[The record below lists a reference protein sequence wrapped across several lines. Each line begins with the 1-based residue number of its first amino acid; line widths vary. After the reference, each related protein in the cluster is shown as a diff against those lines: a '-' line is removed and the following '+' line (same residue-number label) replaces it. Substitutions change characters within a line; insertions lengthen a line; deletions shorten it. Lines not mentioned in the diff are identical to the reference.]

1 MQRRKDKNNRRTMW
15 RDFADWAKRRPLV
28 LRLADQLTRGRGYA
42 RVFDGLT
49 QPAIARQPDL
59 DAWSLANISAAWLG
73 HATVLLRV
81 GGLTILIDPVMST
94 RVGLGA
100 GLFTLGPA
108 RLVRPALRIDQL
120 PPIDL
125 VLVTHAHLD
134 HLDRPS
140 LRRIAQRNPRASI
153 VCPAGCEDLVSD
165 LKFREVRAIS
175 CEDRNGDVSSFEK
188 DKNGDV
194 SSFRKLDASPFSQ
207 YDRAVNARGVC
218 ITALPVVHD
227 GARVFRDQHRQSCSF
242 LIESDESKLL
252 VSGDTA
258 YHENWRTLQ
267 VDLAIVNIGAYDPW
281 VDGHATPEQMWQ
293 MCQHAEARQ
302 IMSVHHSTFRLGLEP
317 DREPL
322 QRFLRAAGSE
332 ASKIVA
338 RNIGDVWISSGEP
351 AMAVPFR

>member
-1 MQRRKDKNNRRTMW
+1 MQRRIDKNNRRTIW
-15 RDFADWAKRRPLV
+15 RNFADWAKRRPLA

-42 RVFDGLT
+42 RLFDGLT
-49 QPAIARQPDL
+49 QPQIARKPDL
-59 DAWSLANISAAWLG
+59 DAWSLASVSAAWLG
-73 HATVLLRV
+73 HATVLLRIH
-81 GGLTILIDPVMST
+81 GLTILIDPVMST

-108 RLVRPALRIDQL
+108 RLIRPALRTDQL

-140 LRRIAQRNPRASI
+140 LRRIADRNRRASI

-165 LKFREVRAIS
+165 LRFREVRAIS
-175 CEDRNGDVSSFEK
+175 SKSTN
-188 DKNGDV
+188 
-194 SSFRKLDASPFSQ
+194 
-207 YDRAVNARGVC
+207 YDRAITARGVC
-218 ITALPVVHD
+218 ISALPAVHD
-227 GARVFRDQHRQSCSF
+227 GARVFNDRHRQSCSF
-242 LIESDESKLL
+242 LIESDEARLL

-258 YHENWRTLQ
+258 YHEHWQNLQ

-281 VDGHATPEQMWQ
+281 IDGHATPEQMWT

-322 QRFLRAAGSE
+322 QRFLRAAGAD
-332 ASKIVA
+332 ASKVVA
-338 RNIGDVWISSGEP
+338 RNIGDVWTSSHSP
-351 AMAVPFR
+351 VMSIRWN

>member
-49 QPAIARQPDL
+49 QPALARQPDL
-59 DAWSLANISAAWLG
+59 DSWSLASISAAWLG
-73 HATVLLRV
+73 HATVLLHIH
-81 GGLTILIDPVMST
+81 GLTILIDPVMST

-108 RLVRPALRIDQL
+108 RLIRPALRIDQL

-153 VCPAGCEDLVSD
+153 VCPAGCEDLVRD
-165 LKFREVRAIS
+165 LRFREVKAIS
-175 CEDRNGDVSSFEK
+175 SQPTDEDRNGDAASFK
-188 DKNGDV
+188 
-194 SSFRKLDASPFSQ
+194 KLAASPFSRLGKAQ
-207 YDRAVNARGVC
+207 PVYDRAVNARGVS

-227 GARVFRDQHRQSCSF
+227 GARVFNDQHRQSCSF
-242 LIESDESKLL
+242 LIESEEARLL

-258 YHENWRTLQ
+258 YHENWRDLQ

-281 VDGHATPEQMWQ
+281 MDGHATPEQMWE

-322 QRFLRAAGSE
+322 QRFLRAAGAD
-332 ASKIVA
+332 ASRVVA
-338 RNIGDVWISSGEP
+338 RNIGDVWISSGS
-351 AMAVPFR
+351 AVMSVG